1 VFNKQCKEMEK
12 EEKVCGNC
20 KYYKDLGIFVRHRKT
35 SRPYCDVPNKFHFV
49 FPEWKCSCGKFTPK
63 ND

>member
-1 VFNKQCKEMEK
+1 MEK